1 MGKIKVDIAP
11 EVFNEVYHPHLTN
24 MARTQIFYGG
34 SGSGKS
40 VFLAQRAV
48 IDVMQGGRNYLVCR
62 AVGNSVRKSVFTEI
76 KKVILNF
83 GVQSLFNI
91 KQSEGVIICKN
102 GYRIIFTGLDDV
114 EKVKSIT
121 PEIGAI
127 TDIWIEEA
135 TEVNQNTIKDLYKRQ
150 RGGEEEIPK
159 RLTMSFNPILQTHW
173 IYTEYFAN
181 LGWADNQTE
190 YTSDELS
197 IRKTWYI
204 HNRWLTTDDVN
215 DLLNEE
221 DKYYREVYT
230 FGNWGVLGNVIFTNW
245 EVQDLSDMHAQFVN
259 RRNGL
264 DFGFS
269 NDPAAMWVS
278 HYDRKNK
285 TIYLFDEL
293 YETGLTNDVLADRA
307 RELIGDDRL
316 ICDSAEPKS
325 IAELRQHRI
334 NAVGAKKGKDSVL
347 FGVQWLQQQK
357 IIIDKRCVNAQNE
370 FRQYKWKEDR
380 NGIPVSPPRPIDYN
394 NHIMD
399 AGRYAHEE
407 DMARTE
413 ITVKASV
420 GNYLGDRIE
429 KEKRPGF

>member
-1 MGKIKVDIAP
+1 MEVEINVAQ
-11 EVFNEVYHPHLTN
+11 EVFNDVYYKHLTN
-24 MARTQIFYGG
+24 TARTQIFYGG

-48 IDVMQGGRNYLVCR
+48 IDVMKGGRNYLICR
-62 AVGNSVRKSVFTEI
+62 AVGRSVRKSVFTEI
-76 KKVILNF
+76 KKVILAF
-83 GVQSLFNI
+83 GVQALFDI
-91 KQSEGVIICKN
+91 KQSEGMILCKN
-102 GYRIIFTGLDDV
+102 GYQMIFTGLDDV

-121 PEIGAI
+121 PEKGAI

-135 TEVNQNTIKDLYKRQ
+135 TEVNQKTVKDLYKRQ
-150 RGGEEEIPK
+150 RGGDENVPK
-159 RLTMSFNPILQTHW
+159 RLTVSFNPILQTHW
-173 IYTEYFAN
+173 IYTEYFSN
-181 LGWADNQTE
+181 LGWTDEQTE

-197 IRKTWYI
+197 IQKTWYI
-204 HNRWLTTDDVN
+204 HNKFLTTDDVS
-215 DLLNEE
+215 DLLNED

-245 EVQDLSDMHAQFVN
+245 EVQDLSDMQAQFIN

-269 NDPAAMWVS
+269 NDPAAMWIS

-285 TIYLFDEL
+285 TVYLFDEM
-293 YETGLTNDVLADRA
+293 YETGLTNDVLAERA
-307 RELIGDDRL
+307 QELIGSDRL

-325 IAELRQHRI
+325 IAELRKYKI

-347 FGVQWLQQQK
+347 FGVQWLQQQH
-357 IIIDKRCVNAQNE
+357 IIIDKKCINAQNE

-407 DMARTE
+407 DMTQTE
-413 ITVKASV
+413 INVKASV
-420 GNYLGDRIE
+420 GNYLGDRKE
-429 KEKRPGF
+429 KEKRPDF